1 MESSNFFNALII
13 SIVYLLFK
21 FIEMRFI
28 IKKNKPLKELVREAL
43 LVYLSILAGYFI
55 IEQII
60 PLKSALQV
68 PKVFTDTPDF

>member
-1 MESSNFFNALII
+1 MENSNFFNALII

-43 LVYLSILAGYFI
+43 LVYLSVLAGYFI

>member
-1 MESSNFFNALII
+1 MENSNFFNAFII

-43 LVYLSILAGYFI
+43 LVYLSILAGHFI

>member
-1 MESSNFFNALII
+1 MENSNFFNAFII

-43 LVYLSILAGYFI
+43 LVYLSILAGHFI

-68 PKVFTDTPDF
+68 PKVFTDSPDF

>member
-1 MESSNFFNALII
+1 MENSHFFNAFII

-43 LVYLSILAGYFI
+43 LVYLSVLAGYFI

>member
-1 MESSNFFNALII
+1 MENSNFFNALII

-43 LVYLSILAGYFI
+43 LVYWRVLAGYFI